1 MTPDEA
7 NPMDGIKGGRRK
19 KEKKKKRRKMPRL
32 THEIIFPSG
41 VSLKGPLGAM
51 ATILAL

>member
-19 KEKKKKRRKMPRL
+19 KEKKKKGEKCQ
-32 THEIIFPSG
+32 G
-41 VSLKGPLGAM
+41 
-51 ATILAL
+51 